1 MADDNTGKIANPL
14 ADEVPIVAAAAPPAM
29 MTTTTTI
36 TTTRSGKEEKS
47 GASTK
52 HPDQCCDWLWMINN
66 LNCNAGCYN
75 AYQKS
80 SQMTSFCDCED
91 GCSNRLRRRCRKQNA
106 NAERA
111 RSNRDCCRQEG
122 ANMCCYCCECDSIF
136 ACGPSV
142 KPKPFATV
150 DRVTVDMP
158 VSAAQISRRAK
169 GAWKVLN

>member
-91 GCSNRLRRRCRKQNA
+91 GCANR
-106 NAERA
+106 
-111 RSNRDCCRQEG
+111 RQPPLPE
-122 ANMCCYCCECDSIF
+122 EC
-136 ACGPSV
+136 
-142 KPKPFATV
+142 
-150 DRVTVDMP
+150 
-158 VSAAQISRRAK
+158 
-169 GAWKVLN
+169 

>member
-1 MADDNTGKIANPL
+1 MSDDNTGKIANPL

-36 TTTRSGKEEKS
+36 TTTRSGKEEMS

-91 GCSNRLRRRCRKQNA
+91 GCANRRRRRCRK
-106 NAERA
+106 
-111 RSNRDCCRQEG
+111 
-122 ANMCCYCCECDSIF
+122 
-136 ACGPSV
+136 
-142 KPKPFATV
+142 
-150 DRVTVDMP
+150 
-158 VSAAQISRRAK
+158 
-169 GAWKVLN
+169 